1 MKASAIHARVD
12 QIDELT
18 RGFRLPLPPMKMEHL
33 DIIAASLS
41 RAFDEVRTRHP
52 GKVNSGNE
60 AEVTALLEASL
71 NALLEQDPLWG
82 QLVACVA
89 RGKETVSFDGSH
101 LEKRPDL
108 SIYLS
113 SRQRNFP
120 LIAEAKIIDSS
131 AAKTEAQYCDSGL
144 CRFLSGDYAWAN
156 QEALMVA
163 YVRDGSSINGRLTPF
178 LSKAMKRKPP
188 RYSVEELPS
197 SHGNGA
203 GDRAYSKHGRAFVYN
218 HQAPPANPGAISI
231 LHLWLS

>member
-1 MKASAIHARVD
+1 MKPSAIHPRVD

-18 RGFRLPLPPMKMEHL
+18 RGLRLPLPAMKMEHL
-33 DIIAASLS
+33 DIIVESLS
-41 RAFDEVRTRHP
+41 RAFDDIRTRHQ
-52 GKVNSGNE
+52 GKVDSGNE
-60 AEVTALLEASL
+60 AEVTALLVGRL
-71 NALLEQDPLWG
+71 NALLEQDPFWG
-82 QLVACVA
+82 QLVVCVA
-89 RGKETVSFDGSH
+89 RGTETVSFDGSH

-108 SIYLS
+108 SISLS

-120 LIAEAKIIDSS
+120 LIAEAKIIDSA
-131 AAKTEAQYCDSGL
+131 AAKTEAQYCENGL
-144 CRFLSGDYAWAN
+144 CRFLNGDYAWAN

-178 LSKAMKRKPP
+178 LSKAMKQKPP

-197 SHGNGA
+197 SPRNGT
-203 GDRAYSKHGRAFVYN
+203 GDRAWSKHGRGFVYN